1 MTMKQTIAQS
11 DDPALKA
18 KINSL
23 PTTESVL
30 RAVSLF
36 SNLDTEEKL
45 KDFIDEHIVTDLK
58 LTEIQKEYLKKQS
71 LPPVQ
76 ESDETIS

>member
-1 MTMKQTIAQS
+1 MKQTIAQS
-11 DDPALKA
+11 NDPALRV

-36 SNLDTEEKL
+36 PNLDTEEKL
-45 KDFIDEHIVTDLK
+45 KDFIDERIIAALK
-58 LTEIQKEYLKKQS
+58 LTEIQKDYFKKQS
-71 LPPVQ
+71 LTPAQ
-76 ESDETIS
+76 ESDEARS